1 MKSKVYFASADV
13 VKGKGLLERLK
24 IILDKLGLSRIVNEG
39 EAVAVKLHMGE
50 AGQTRY
56 IRPAFARQVVEEVK
70 KAGGRPFVTDTT
82 TLYRHKRGN
91 LFDYLET
98 AAYHGF
104 TAETMGCPII
114 IADGLKNTG
123 VEIEVASPLRLSR
136 IKVAQYIYE
145 ADCLIS
151 LAHLTFHPFVA
162 PAASIKNIGMG
173 CTTREAKMAMH
184 TSEAK
189 PEFKAKKCIVC
200 KICLRICPGEAFS
213 WKDDRIHFD
222 PTRCVGCGDCIS
234 ECKGHALTV
243 PWQSQAAY
251 DVQKGTLDAY
261 RAVAATFAPG
271 KMIFIN
277 LALDITELCDCIQ
290 HSDIPVIPD
299 IGLLAGTDPLAVD
312 KASYDLI
319 LKSAGYPGS
328 KLADRS
334 PEEDP
339 AEKLTAEMRVDR
351 FFDMAE
357 KADVGQTEYEL
368 VEV

>member
-1 MKSKVYFASADV
+1 MKSQVYFAPAEV
-13 VKGKGLLERLK
+13 VKGKGLLDKLK
-24 IILDKLGLSRIVNEG
+24 IILDKLGLSSIINEA
-39 EAVAVKLHMGE
+39 ESVAVKLHMGE

-56 IRPAFARQVVEEVK
+56 IRPVFARQVVEKVK
-70 KAGGRPFVTDTT
+70 EAGGRPFVTDTT

-123 VEIEVASPLRLSR
+123 VEIEVVSPLRLPR

-145 ADCLIS
+145 ADCLVS
-151 LAHLTFHPFVA
+151 LSHVTFHPFVA

-173 CTTREAKMAMH
+173 CTTKEAKMAMH

-189 PEFKAKKCIVC
+189 PTFKAKKCTGC
-200 KICLRICPGEAFS
+200 RICLRICPGEAFS
-213 WKDDRIHFD
+213 WEDDRIHFD
-222 PTRCVGCGDCIS
+222 PAKCVGCGDCIV
-234 ECKGHALTV
+234 ECKGGALTV

-251 DVQKGTLDAY
+251 QVQRGTIDAY
-261 RAVAATFAPG
+261 QAVVSTFAPG
-271 KMIFIN
+271 KILFIN
-277 LALDITELCDCIQ
+277 LALDITELCDCIH

-299 IGLLAGTDPLAVD
+299 IGLLAGTDALAVD
-312 KASYDLI
+312 KAGYDLI
-319 LKSAGYPGS
+319 VNSPGYPGS

-339 AEKLTAEMRVDR
+339 AEKLTEGIGVNR

-357 KADVGQTEYEL
+357 EAGVGQTEYEL
-368 VEV
+368 IKV

>member
-1 MKSKVYFASADV
+1 MKSQVYFASAKV
-13 VKGKGLLERLK
+13 IKGKGLLERLK
-24 IILDKLGLSRIVNEG
+24 IILNKLGLSGIINEG

-56 IRPAFARQVVEEVK
+56 IRPVFARQVVEEVK

-145 ADCLIS
+145 ADGLIS
-151 LAHLTFHPFVA
+151 LAHVTFHPFVA

-173 CTTREAKMAMH
+173 CATRESKLAMH

-189 PEFKAKKCIVC
+189 PEFKAQKCTAC
-200 KICLRICPGEAFS
+200 RICLRICPGEAFS
-213 WKDDRIHFD
+213 WEDDEIHFD
-222 PTRCVGCGDCIS
+222 PTRCVGCGDCIV
-234 ECKGHALTV
+234 ECKGGALTV

-251 DVQKGTLDAY
+251 QVQRGTIDAY
-261 RAVAATFAPG
+261 KAVVSTFNPG
-271 KMIFIN
+271 KVLFIN
-277 LALDITELCDCIQ
+277 LALDITELCDCINYA
-290 HSDIPVIPD
+290 DIPVIPD

-312 KASYDLI
+312 KAGYDLI

-334 PEEDP
+334 PQEEP
-339 AEKLTAEMRVDR
+339 AEKLTEGINVAR
-351 FFDMAE
+351 FFDMAKE
-357 KADVGQTEYEL
+357 AGVGQIEYEL
-368 VEV
+368 IEV